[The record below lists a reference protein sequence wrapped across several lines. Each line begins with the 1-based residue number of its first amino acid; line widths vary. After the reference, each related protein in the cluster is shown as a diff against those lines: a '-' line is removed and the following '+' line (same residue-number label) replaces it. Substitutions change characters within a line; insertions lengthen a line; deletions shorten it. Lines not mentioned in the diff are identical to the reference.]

1 MFVNVEVMVKLV
13 HDGSRLV
20 SAVPSLE
27 IAVADTCSHVQLPGT
42 GLRVGTETCFHRL
55 SDEFTD
61 WFVPGELETAR
72 KAEELKLSVKSFRRS
87 VSKTPMVLP
96 HVTSITALCASI
108 PRQTHS
114 GESQNGNPI
123 K

>member
-1 MFVNVEVMVKLV
+1 MLLVNVEVIAKLV

-27 IAVADTCSHVQLPGT
+27 IAVANTCSHVQLPGT
-42 GLRVGTETCFHRL
+42 RLRVGTETCFHRL
-55 SDEFTD
+55 SDEFFD

-72 KAEELKLSVKSFRRS
+72 KAEELKLSVKSFL
-87 VSKTPMVLP
+87 SKTPMVLP